1 MDWGEGKGCWERK
14 VMEKFTKKEENYCGE
29 VGLIVVVLTWNFV
42 FISMNGN
49 AILSKIA
56 NTSPDYWT
64 HRIGIMLLDRQFSN
78 YL

>member
-1 MDWGEGKGCWERK
+1 MGG
-14 VMEKFTKKEENYCGE
+14 
-29 VGLIVVVLTWNFV
+29 VGLIVVKLFWDFV

-49 AILSKIA
+49 ATLSKIS